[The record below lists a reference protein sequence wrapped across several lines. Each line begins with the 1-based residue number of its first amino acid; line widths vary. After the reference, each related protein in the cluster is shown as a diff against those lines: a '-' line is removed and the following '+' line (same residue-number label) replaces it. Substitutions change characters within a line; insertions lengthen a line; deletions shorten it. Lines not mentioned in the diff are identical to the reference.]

1 MNETV
6 NETMNGMMNRVPDTG
21 VAQGLR
27 QHSIGETFPVIVQG
41 RGVSP
46 TTWEVMLGGL
56 ICPRMSLSDAHEL
69 ARMVAKEYRQHGRK
83 AAERLLVSYSIK
95 ALVNS

>member
-1 MNETV
+1 M
-6 NETMNGMMNRVPDTG
+6 GSYAWRPYLSQD
-21 VAQGLR
+21 
-27 QHSIGETFPVIVQG
+27 
-41 RGVSP
+41 VSK
-46 TTWEVMLGGL
+46 
-56 ICPRMSLSDAHEL
+56 RSYEL